1 MRIIGT
7 RIYVL
12 NTEGLVVLGLALSLL
27 CGGAY
32 VVI

>member
-12 NTEGLVVLGLALSLL
+12 NAEGLTVLGLALSLL
-27 CGGAY
+27 CGGTY
-32 VVI
+32 VIV